1 MKLQIETPAH
11 LVDINGLDFDKIED
25 TPDGGLRIGALVR
38 NSDLAAHKRVRRDYP
53 LLARALLAGASG
65 QLRNRA
71 TTAGNLLQRTRCPYF
86 YDTNQPCKTR
96 KPGSGCAAIGG
107 FSRKLAIGGVSGY
120 CIAQQPNNT
129 GGA

>member
-71 TTAGNLLQRTRCPYF
+71 TPAGNLIQRTRCPNF
-86 YDTNQPCKTR
+86 YGHHKPCNNR
-96 KPGSGCAAIGG
+96 NPNHHAGG
-107 FSRKLAIGGVSGY
+107 KEKEG
-120 CIAQQPNNT
+120 
-129 GGA
+129 